1 MPQFSRHA
9 TVDWSG
15 PLREGG
21 KGVAKAGTGA
31 FSLPVTFPHRIG
43 DPEGGTSP
51 EELIAAAHATCYAMV
66 INATVAKLGGA
77 IGKTLVTCT
86 VTADLSDA
94 GIKIQSSKLDLV
106 VEGLTGID
114 PAAFPQIAKDAEG
127 KCPVSGALRG
137 GIAIDV
143 NAKVR

>member
-1 MPQFSRHA
+1 MPKFSRNV

-15 PLREGG
+15 PLKEGG

-31 FSLPVTFPHRIG
+31 FNLPVTFPSRIG
-43 DPEGGTSP
+43 EAEGRTSP
-51 EELIAAAHATCYAMV
+51 EELIAAAHAACYAMV
-66 INATVAKLGGA
+66 INSVVGKMGGS
-77 IGKTLVTCT
+77 IDRTLVTCT

-94 GIKIQSSKLDLV
+94 GIKIQTSKLELT
-106 VEGLTGID
+106 VEGLKGVD

-137 GIAIDV
+137 GIGIEV
-143 NAKVR
+143 STTVK